1 MEKSFKNKIFV
12 VVVMLDN
19 MEANKKE
26 SMPPWQW
33 KGG

>member
-1 MEKSFKNKIFV
+1 MDKSFKNKIFV
-12 VVVMLDN
+12 VVMLAN
-19 MEANKKE
+19 MEANKGE